1 MQKTYSMDSYFKDL
15 KYMIYFYDVIIKNSN
30 MTKENLFTELEI
42 PNMSYIRAK
51 EDNTNA
57 GRNVIAK
64 LNSYFNIND
73 LDYSRQKEYEKA
85 LDKII
90 YRFYYRGENIKE
102 FEPILENYINEN
114 NYLKPLFSL
123 LLLLIK
129 LVIINSP
136 SIVMK
141 ENMDLYNEVK
151 KYKGSYFASPFKEI
165 FTIVE
170 IIFSNNTFVEFD
182 REMDIEENMKGIL
195 YNVYCT
201 NAYLSKRYDL
211 CLYYAK
217 ECKEYLIKDN
227 NYNRISLVNLTY
239 FACLNMIGEYNKCF
253 TESKKQLIYLTQT
266 NQSQEFILSTEI
278 HYYTACIGLRYYN
291 EVIDSI
297 TQKNDYTITS
307 SDYIFL
313 LIASS
318 HNKNEFK
325 RFIDKYK
332 AERSRF
338 TEKQDYD
345 INTIIGYLSKKD
357 RSLYKERLNQFKLN
371 IGLKDILLRYY

>member
-15 KYMIYFYDVIIKNSN
+15 KYMIYFYDVMIKNSN
-30 MTKENLFTELEI
+30 MTKENLFAELEI
-42 PNMSYIRAK
+42 PYMSYIRAK

-57 GRNVIAK
+57 GRNVIVK
-64 LNSYFNIND
+64 LNNYFNIKD
-73 LDYSRQKEYEKA
+73 LDYSRQKEYEKT
-85 LDKII
+85 LNEII
-90 YRFYYRGENIKE
+90 YRFYYRGENIIE
-102 FEPILENYINEN
+102 FEPILLEYINEN

-129 LVIINSP
+129 LVRINSP
-136 SIVMK
+136 RIVME
-141 ENMDLYNEVK
+141 ENIDIYNEVK
-151 KYKGSYFASPFKEI
+151 QYKGSYFTSPFKEI

-170 IIFSNNTFVEFD
+170 IFFSNNKFVEFD

-253 TESKKQLIYLTQT
+253 TESKKQLIYLKQT
-266 NQSQEFILSTEI
+266 NQAKDLIYTTEI
-278 HYYTACIGLRYYN
+278 HYYTACIGLRDYN

-297 TQKNDYTITS
+297 LPKKEIDEIEYE
-307 SDYIFL
+307 FL
-313 LIASS
+313 LIASI
-318 HNKNEFK
+318 HNKKDYIEVIERYKSDQSKFSNIQNE
-325 RFIDKYK
+325 Y
-332 AERSRF
+332 
-338 TEKQDYD
+338 
-345 INTIIGYLSKKD
+345 INLIIGYLSKKD
-357 RSLYKERLNQFKLN
+357 RSLYKERLNQSKIN